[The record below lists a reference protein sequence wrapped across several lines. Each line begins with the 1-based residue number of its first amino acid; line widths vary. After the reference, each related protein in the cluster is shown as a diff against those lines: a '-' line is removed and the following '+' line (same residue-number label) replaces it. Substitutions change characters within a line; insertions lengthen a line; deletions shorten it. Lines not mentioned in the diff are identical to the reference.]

1 MCKNIASF
9 IETGIKQEQTNQ
21 MKKTASVE
29 YDGKGAGT
37 SYKMYDTH
45 RPSCLSEQQTTF
57 ILLGASNA
65 ARCATAE
72 SKWIAGTHRQTQR
85 VLAKHG

>member
-1 MCKNIASF
+1 MKPNSNAL
-9 IETGIKQEQTNQ
+9 ETLHHSLKLEWIKQEQTNQ

-45 RPSCLSEQQTTF
+45 RPSCLSEKLQ
-57 ILLGASNA
+57 LHLY
-65 ARCATAE
+65 C
-72 SKWIAGTHRQTQR
+72 
-85 VLAKHG
+85 